1 VAWSGLLIL
10 DMKWLNDEL
19 WPDGLIYVST
29 LFARVELNERGN
41 LTSHLQRF
49 GVIWALFL
57 LLSVVVVVVVVVWWW
72 HTIFLYIAL

>member
-1 VAWSGLLIL
+1 
-10 DMKWLNDEL
+10 MKWLNDGRGL
-19 WPDGLIYVST
+19 MDLIYVSM
-29 LFARVELNERGN
+29 LFARVELNELGN